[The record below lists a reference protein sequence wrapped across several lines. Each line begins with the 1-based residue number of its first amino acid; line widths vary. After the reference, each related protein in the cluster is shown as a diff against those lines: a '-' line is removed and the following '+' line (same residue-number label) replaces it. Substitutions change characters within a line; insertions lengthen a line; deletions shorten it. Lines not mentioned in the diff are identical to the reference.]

1 MTPMGNVEAE
11 LQGIASRWSEELG
24 RAMQQRTAWAYLGS
38 VELSTYGGSSTLGGA
53 VERRVIPVERG
64 KSLEETLERWRNTPD
79 GRFVDRLVVQANTI
93 LLRRLPPARVA
104 HPFGP
109 DWLRHFAGDRP
120 IVALGTA
127 LDLVQVSRTFR
138 DSTSG
143 RRLRICAADARS
155 GELTAVSGEE
165 LKSKLIAVVSL
176 VMRPE
181 GVQLVAVVDN
191 KASRITARLQRVD
204 ARLES

>member
-1 MTPMGNVEAE
+1 MGNVEAE
-11 LQGIASRWSEELG
+11 LQAIACRWSDELG
-24 RAMQQRTAWAYLGS
+24 RAMQQRSAWAYLGS

-64 KSLEETLERWRNTPD
+64 KSTEETVERWRNTAE
-79 GRFVDRLVVQANTI
+79 GRFVDRLVVQANTL
-93 LLRRLPPARVA
+93 LLRRLPPARVT

-109 DWLRHFAGDRP
+109 EWLRQFPGDRA

-138 DSTSG
+138 DTPAWK
-143 RRLRICAADARS
+143 RLRICAADARS
-155 GELTAVSGEE
+155 GELSAVSGEE

-204 ARLES
+204 ARLET